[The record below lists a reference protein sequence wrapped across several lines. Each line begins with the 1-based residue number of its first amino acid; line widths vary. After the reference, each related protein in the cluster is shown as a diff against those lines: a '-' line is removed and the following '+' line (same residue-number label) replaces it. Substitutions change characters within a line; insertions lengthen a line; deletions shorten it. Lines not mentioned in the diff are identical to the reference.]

1 MINFRPGDLAEALS
15 ERTQP
20 EEGLGA
26 VAKRDLGRYY
36 AMLRVAGEDIRFT
49 RAEASL
55 ICDALNGIWLR
66 DARAWQTAW
75 AEIADHIQ
83 LNGAAKHDGV
93 QDPDALVRRLRE
105 MHPAAKVALVDAV
118 ERFWRSRDD
127 RDAGEVLADVGL
139 LAEAWAP
146 GDRATD

>member
-1 MINFRPGDLAEALS
+1 MPPAAKPQMINFRPGDLADALS
-15 ERTQP
+15 ARTQP

-36 AMLRVAGEDIRFT
+36 AMLHVAGQDVHFT

-75 AEIADHIQ
+75 AEIADRIQ
-83 LNGAAKHDGV
+83 LDGVAEHDGV
-93 QDPDALVRRLRE
+93 QDSDALVRRLRE
-105 MHPAAKVALVDAV
+105 MHPAAKLALVDAV

-127 RDAGEVLADVGL
+127 RDVGEVLADVGL
-139 LAEAWAP
+139 LA
-146 GDRATD
+146 RT